1 MKILFE
7 ACIDSVESAMNAEVG
22 GADRIELCA
31 DLLEGGITPSYAMI
45 KLVLEKLKI
54 PVNVIIRPRGGD
66 FLYTDYEFE
75 VMKKDVEFCKQA
87 GVNGVVIGVLKE
99 DGTIDKTRTKELIEA
114 AKPMSVTFHRAFDM
128 TREPE
133 EALNTL
139 IELGVDRL
147 LTSGQEADVHKGI
160 TALKKLVELA
170 RDRII
175 IMPGG
180 GVDEINIKEVVEKT
194 GVKEIHASARE
205 KARSKM
211 NYINTRTSMSDSKSM
226 EEYDL
231 MVTSEERIRA
241 MVNAIKQ

>member
-7 ACIDSVESAMNAEVG
+7 ACVDSVESSVNAEAG

-45 KLVLEKLKI
+45 KLVPEKLKI

-75 VMKKDVEFCKQA
+75 VMKKDIEFCKQA
-87 GVNGVVIGVLKE
+87 GVNGVVIGILND
-99 DGTIDKTRTKELIEA
+99 DGTIDKTRTKQLIEA

-128 TREPE
+128 TRDPE

-147 LTSGQEADVHKGI
+147 LTSGQESDVHKGI
-160 TALKKLVELA
+160 PTLKNLVELA
-170 RDRII
+170 GDKII

-180 GVDEINIKEVVEKT
+180 GVNEINIKEVVEKT

-231 MVTSEERIRA
+231 MVTSAERIRA
-241 MVNAIKQ
+241 MVNAIKP

>member
-7 ACIDSVESAMNAEVG
+7 ACVDSVESSVNAEAG

-45 KLVLEKLKI
+45 KLVPEKLKI

-75 VMKKDVEFCKQA
+75 VMREDIEFCKQA
-87 GVNGVVIGVLKE
+87 GVNGVVIGILND
-99 DGTIDKTRTKELIEA
+99 DGTIDKTRTEELIES

-128 TREPE
+128 TRDPE

-139 IELGVDRL
+139 IELGIDRL
-147 LTSGQEADVHKGI
+147 LTSGQEADVRKGI
-160 TALKKLVELA
+160 PTLKKLVELA
-170 RDRII
+170 GDKII

-180 GVDEINIKEVVEKT
+180 GVNEINIKEVVEET

-211 NYINTRTSMSDSKSM
+211 NYVNTRTSMSDSKSM

-231 MVTSEERIRA
+231 MVTSAERIRA
-241 MVNAIKQ
+241 MVNAIKR

>member
-7 ACIDSVESAMNAEVG
+7 ACVDSVESALSAQTG

-75 VMKKDVEFCKQA
+75 VMKKDIEFCKQA
-87 GVNGVVIGVLKE
+87 GVNGVVIGILND
-99 DGTIDKTRTKELIEA
+99 DGTIDKKRTKQLIEA

-128 TREPE
+128 TRDPE

-147 LTSGQEADVHKGI
+147 LTSGQESDVHKGI
-160 TALKKLVELA
+160 PTLKNLVELA
-170 RDRII
+170 GDKIT

-180 GVDEINIKEVVEKT
+180 GVNEINIKEVVEKT

-231 MVTSEERIRA
+231 MVTSAERIRA
-241 MVNAIKQ
+241 MVNAIKP

>member
-7 ACIDSVESAMNAEVG
+7 ACVDSVESALNVEAG

-31 DLLEGGITPSYAMI
+31 DLLEGGITPSYAML
-45 KLVLEKLKI
+45 KLVIEKLTI
-54 PVNVIIRPRGGD
+54 PVNVLVRPRGGD

-75 VMKKDVEFCKQA
+75 VIKRDIEYCKQI
-87 GVNGVVIGVLKE
+87 GVNGVVIGILND
-99 DGTIDKTRTKELIEA
+99 DGTVDKVRTEELVKA
-114 AKPMSVTFHRAFDM
+114 ARPMSVTFHRAFDM

-160 TALKKLVELA
+160 PTLKKLVEIA
-170 RDRII
+170 NNRII

-180 GVDEINIKEVVEKT
+180 GVDELNIKKVVEKT

-231 MVTSEERIRA
+231 MVTSEEKIRA
-241 MVNAIKQ
+241 IVNAINQ

>member
-7 ACIDSVESAMNAEVG
+7 ACVDSVESSVNAEAG

-45 KLVLEKLKI
+45 KLVPEKLKI

-75 VMKKDVEFCKQA
+75 VMKKDIEFCKQA
-87 GVNGVVIGVLKE
+87 GVNGVVIGILND

-128 TREPE
+128 TRDPE

-139 IELGVDRL
+139 IELGIDQL
-147 LTSGQEADVHKGI
+147 LTSGQEVDARKGI
-160 TALKKLVELA
+160 PTLKKLVELA
-170 RDRII
+170 NNRII

-180 GVDEINIKEVVEKT
+180 GVNEFNIKEVVEKT

-241 MVNAIKQ
+241 MVNAIKR

>member
-1 MKILFE
+1 
-7 ACIDSVESAMNAEVG
+7 
-22 GADRIELCA
+22 LCA
-31 DLLEGGITPSYAMI
+31 DLLEGGITPSLAMI
-45 KLVLEKLKI
+45 KLVLDKLII

-87 GVNGVVIGVLKE
+87 GVNGVVIGILKD
-99 DGTIDKTRTKELIEA
+99 DGTIDRTRTKELIEA

-128 TREPE
+128 TRDPE

-139 IELGVDRL
+139 IELGADRL
-147 LTSGQEADVHKGI
+147 LTSGQEPDVQKGI
-160 TALKKLVELA
+160 PTLKRLVELA

-180 GVDEINIKEVVEKT
+180 GVNENNIKEVVNKT

>member
-7 ACIDSVESAMNAEVG
+7 ACVDSVESAINAEAG

-75 VMKKDVEFCKQA
+75 VMRSDIEFCKQA
-87 GVNGVVIGVLKE
+87 GVNGIVIGILND
-99 DGTIDKTRTKELIEA
+99 DGTIDKTRTQKLIEA

-133 EALNTL
+133 ESLNTL
-139 IELGVDRL
+139 IELCIDRL

-160 TALKKLVELA
+160 PTLKKLVELA
-170 RDRII
+170 GDKII

-180 GVDEINIKEVVEKT
+180 GVNEINIKEVVEET

-211 NYINTRTSMSDSKSM
+211 NYVNTRTSMSDSKSM

-231 MVTSEERIRA
+231 MVTSAERIRA
-241 MVNAIKQ
+241 MVNAIKR

>member
-1 MKILFE
+1 MKITFE
-7 ACIDSVESAMNAEVG
+7 ACVDSVESSLNAQEG

-31 DLLEGGITPSYAMI
+31 DLLEGGITPSYAML
-45 KLVLEKLKI
+45 KLVIEKLKI

-66 FLYTDYEFE
+66 FLYTDYELE
-75 VMKKDVEFCKQA
+75 VMRSDIEFCKQA
-87 GVNGVVIGVLKE
+87 GVNGIVIGILKD
-99 DGTIDKTRTKELIEA
+99 DGTIDKTRTEELIEA

-133 EALNTL
+133 EALNAL

-160 TALKKLVELA
+160 PALKKLVELA

-180 GVDEINIKEVVEKT
+180 GVNEINIKEVVEKT

-231 MVTSEERIRA
+231 MVTSVERIRA
-241 MVNAIKQ
+241 MVNAIKL

>member
-1 MKILFE
+1 MKMLFE
-7 ACIDSVESAMNAEVG
+7 VCVDSVESAINAETG

-66 FLYTDYEFE
+66 FLYTDYEYE
-75 VMKKDVEFCKQA
+75 VMKRDIEFCKQA
-87 GVNGVVIGVLKE
+87 GVNGVVIGILKD
-99 DGTIDKTRTKELIEA
+99 DGTIDKTRTKELIET

-128 TREPE
+128 TRDPE

-139 IELGVDRL
+139 IELGIDRL

-160 TALKKLVELA
+160 PTLKKLVELA
-170 RDRII
+170 GDKII

-211 NYINTRTSMSDSKSM
+211 NYINPRTSMSDSKSM

>member
-7 ACIDSVESAMNAEVG
+7 ACVDSVESAINAETG

-31 DLLEGGITPSYAMI
+31 NLLEGGITPSYAMI
-45 KLVLEKLKI
+45 KLVQEKLHI
-54 PVNVIIRPRGGD
+54 PVNVLVRSRGGD

-75 VMKKDVEFCKQA
+75 VMRKDIEFCKQA
-87 GVNGVVIGVLKE
+87 GVNGVVIGILKD
-99 DGTIDKTRTKELIEA
+99 DGTIDKTRTQKLIEA
-114 AKPMSVTFHRAFDM
+114 AKPMNVTFHRAFDM
-128 TREPE
+128 TRDPE
-133 EALNTL
+133 EALSVL

-160 TALKKLVELA
+160 PTLKKLVELA
-170 RDRII
+170 GEKIV

-180 GVDEINIKEVVEKT
+180 GVNESNIKEVAEKT
-194 GVKEIHASARE
+194 GAKEIHASARE

-211 NYINTRTSMSDSKSM
+211 NYINPRTSMSDSKSM

-231 MVTSEERIRA
+231 MVTSAERIRA